1 MAKKTLDLIT
11 ESMYYVLMCLHSR
24 NMYGN
29 EIADC
34 VRKLTADR
42 VKLGPG
48 TLYSILSTFETEGVI
63 RKQSQEGRRINYE
76 ITDKGEMLYQNELH
90 RLQQC
95 LLDAQKD
102 LNTAFTKE

>member
-1 MAKKTLDLIT
+1 MAKKTLELIT

-42 VKLGPG
+42 VKLGP
-48 TLYSILSTFETEGVI
+48 
-63 RKQSQEGRRINYE
+63 K
-76 ITDKGEMLYQNELH
+76 
-90 RLQQC
+90 
-95 LLDAQKD
+95 
-102 LNTAFTKE
+102 